1 MFDWIFDV
9 LVWIFR
15 FLVYQLL
22 GTVIEKLFYWPGW
35 ALLRIMTLG
44 RYPPARGIRHHRFAV
59 ALFAAAII
67 ASGLLT
73 IYFN

>member
-15 FLVYQLL
+15 FLFYQLL

-35 ALLRIMTLG
+35 ALLRVMTLG
-44 RYPPARGIRHHRFAV
+44 RYPPAKAIRHNRFAV
-59 ALFAAAII
+59 ALFAAAIV